1 MIILRILKNIILFFI
16 KEIIKIGILLFILG
30 VGIMYTINYFSKTKE
45 IKPIENNSYL
55 ELNLAN
61 GYNES
66 GTNPL
71 DYFSTDKTIDF
82 YTLLSSITKAKND
95 NRIDGIFINLENSA
109 LNKSQVEEL
118 GQKLLEFKK
127 SGKKIYA
134 YGANLDNN
142 NYNIAIYANEI
153 IMPPSASATVNIT
166 GFYNQIPYFKNLSNL
181 VGVKFNVIHVGDYKS
196 YGENYVKNEMSHEFK
211 ENMLRIYDKVYNNFV
226 GDIAK
231 ERQLS
236 SDNINEKILNG
247 DLMVATPYDLI
258 KNNLIDKMEYLNNI
272 KEELGKDNFVKIE
285 DYGREKN
292 ISSENDQS
300 PAIALIYLNGD
311 INYNDDSRNL
321 TNKITPKTF
330 ADKFQE
336 ALDDDD
342 IKGIVLRV
350 NSPGGSALA
359 SEIIY
364 NQIKASSKPVYIS
377 IGRVAASGGYYIS
390 SAGKKI
396 FADRDSIT
404 GSIGVVS
411 LIPNIQELV
420 HKLHINLQT
429 LEKGKFAS
437 IYSLTNNFTEEDKEK
452 MYKANEEVYKEFLE
466 RVSSSRGI
474 SVEELNK
481 IAQGRVWLGEE
492 AVNIGLVDQIGGI
505 EDTISAMGEDLSLE
519 KYRVKEIK
527 TDESINNFISSY
539 MGPVLEVKNI
549 IYGEKADVILK
560 NIKNNELYFKPTTY
574 FPYEI

>member
-285 DYGREKN
+285 DYGKEKN

-527 TDESINNFISSY
+527 TDESINNFISNY

>member
-364 NQIKASSKPVYIS
+364 NQIKVSSKPVYIS

>member
-321 TNKITPKTF
+321 TNKITPKAF

-364 NQIKASSKPVYIS
+364 NQIKVSSKPVYIS